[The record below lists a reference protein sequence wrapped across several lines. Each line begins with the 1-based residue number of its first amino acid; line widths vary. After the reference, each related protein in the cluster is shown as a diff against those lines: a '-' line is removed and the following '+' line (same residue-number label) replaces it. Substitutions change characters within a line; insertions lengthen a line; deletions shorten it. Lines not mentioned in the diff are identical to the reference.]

1 MVLVMADSQ
10 TVTRERT
17 VPAEPD
23 EVWEAI
29 TADDGLGTS
38 IDPVP
43 GGQVEGDDPVTGVRR
58 IGAVEHVEAPSGLRY
73 RWWPVD
79 DPDQVSTVDITLTP
93 SDDGTTITV
102 IERLVLAP
110 TFAPR
115 MSARRPMLLA
125 A

>member
-1 MVLVMADSQ
+1 MADTR

-17 VPAEPD
+17 IPAEPD

-29 TADDGLGTS
+29 TDDDGLGPS
-38 IDPVP
+38 IDAVP
-43 GGQVEGDDPVTGVRR
+43 GGRVDDDDPVTGVRR
-58 IGAVEHVEAPSGLRY
+58 IGAVEHVEAPSDLRY

-93 SDDGTTITV
+93 ADEGTVITV
-102 IERLVLAP
+102 IEHLVLAP
-110 TFAPR
+110 TTIAPQ